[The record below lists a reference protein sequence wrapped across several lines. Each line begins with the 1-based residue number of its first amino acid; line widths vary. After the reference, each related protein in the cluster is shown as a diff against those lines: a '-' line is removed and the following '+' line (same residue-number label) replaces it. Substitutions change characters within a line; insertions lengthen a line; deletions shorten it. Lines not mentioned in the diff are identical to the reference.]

1 MRKPNPSILR
11 SLFEGDILEDLAFPY
26 PTLDKDEAEVV
37 KIVIDNLEQW
47 AAEHHDAAAADAQ
60 GSFSEGTL
68 EALGDMGIFGL
79 VVPEEYGGLGLSQMG
94 YGKVYEAVTRID
106 GSLSV
111 TVGGHCSIGMKG
123 LLVFGTEAQKRKY
136 LPDLATGAWL
146 AAFALTEPGAGS
158 DVSAIQTRAEQQS
171 DGSWVLN
178 GQKLWITNGGIAD
191 FFTIFAKTPV
201 SSEGKTED
209 RITAFLLTWGVEG
222 FTRGPEEHKLGIKAS
237 STVPLFFDNVVL
249 PADSVL
255 GEVGEGFKV
264 AMTILNT
271 GRLGLSLGT
280 VGGAKAVI
288 NEAAGHSR
296 QRQQFGR
303 PISEFEL
310 IQGKLAQMT
319 LDTYAAESMA
329 YLTAGLADRGDVD
342 YSMESAVCKV
352 YASERTWAVVNE
364 GLQIMGGLGYMQGYP
379 LERALRD
386 ARINQIFE
394 GTNEILRL
402 FIALVGLRGPGEHL
416 QRLGEAL
423 RNPLRSIA
431 PLARFAAAALRRAI
445 RPPRLT
451 QLHPLLRRQGVEF
464 VRGVQLVRAA
474 LRATLR
480 RSGRGI
486 VDRQL
491 ILQRYADTA
500 IDLYGM
506 LAVLSRV
513 TGRLNAVG
521 EGAAEREL
529 NIART
534 FFGQAG
540 GRIRGAMRQTRRN
553 RDRTMRQMGADVNER
568 KGYDFP
574 V

>member
-1 MRKPNPSILR
+1 MK
-11 SLFEGDILEDLAFPY
+11 SLFKGDILEDLAFPY
-26 PTLDKDEAEVV
+26 PTLDEDEAEVV

-47 AAEHHDAAAADAQ
+47 AKEHHDAAAADAQ
-60 GSFSEGTL
+60 GSFAEGTL

-79 VVPEEYGGLGLSQMG
+79 VVPEEYGGMGLSQMG

-106 GSLSV
+106 GSLSA

-123 LLVFGTEAQKRKY
+123 LLVFGTEPQKQKY
-136 LPDLATGAWL
+136 LPDLATGTWL

-158 DVSAIQTRAEQQS
+158 DVSAIQTRAEQQA

-191 FFTIFAKTPV
+191 FFTVFAKTSV
-201 SSEGKTED
+201 SREGKTQE
-209 RITAFLLTWGVEG
+209 RITAFLVTWGVEG

-237 STVPLFFDNVVL
+237 STVPLFFENVVL

-264 AMTILNT
+264 AMSILNT

-288 NEAAGHSR
+288 KEAAGHSR
-296 QRQQFGR
+296 QRRQFGR
-303 PISEFEL
+303 PIGEFEL
-310 IQGKLAQMT
+310 IRGKLAQMT
-319 LDTYAAESMA
+319 LETYVAESMA
-329 YLTAGLADRGDVD
+329 YLTAGLADKGDVD
-342 YSMESAVCKV
+342 YSMESAICKV

-379 LERALRD
+379 LERGLRD

-402 FIALVGLRGPGEHL
+402 FIALVGLRDSGEHL

-423 RNPLRSIA
+423 RNPLRNIV
-431 PLARFAAAALRRAI
+431 PLVGYTVSTLRRAI
-445 RPPRLT
+445 RPLRLT
-451 QLHPLLRRQGVEF
+451 QLHPLLRAEGAEF
-464 VRGVQLVRAA
+464 VRGVRLARTA
-474 LRATLR
+474 LNATLR
-480 RSGRGI
+480 KLGKGI

-513 TGRLNAVG
+513 TSRLIAVG
-521 EGAAEREL
+521 EGAAQREL
-529 NIART
+529 NIARA
-534 FFGQAG
+534 FFDQAS
-540 GRIRGAMRQTRRN
+540 GRIRRAMRQTRRN
-553 RDRTMRQMGADVNER
+553 RDRTMRELGADVNER
-568 KGYDFP
+568 RGYDFSD
-574 V
+574 